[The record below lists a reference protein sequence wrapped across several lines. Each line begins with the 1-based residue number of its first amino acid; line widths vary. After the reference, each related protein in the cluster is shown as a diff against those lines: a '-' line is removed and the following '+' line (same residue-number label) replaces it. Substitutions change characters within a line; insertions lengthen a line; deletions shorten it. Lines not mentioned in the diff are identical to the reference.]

1 MKRLSEV
8 DPYVFN
14 RIMSTVA
21 DIKQNI
27 EGSEDKTIEGM
38 SANEYFSE
46 QIAKTD
52 VNTSIQDYA
61 ISKELDNVAI
71 SSALSNGMSKRMD
84 EVGSLIEANK
94 MSEAKKKLD
103 QIETTLSLLSYD
115 EYDNFARAYGN
126 TVADKGAAD
135 GFFDRVRTMPGITAD
150 SYPNLRQFAIRG
162 ATEVRGAV
170 DSTQPAQAQVAPTA
184 PPPPPPPPTSY
195 VAPM

>member
-52 VNTSIQDYA
+52 VNISIQDYA

-126 TVADKGAAD
+126 AVADKGAAD

-184 PPPPPPPPTSY
+184 PPPPPPTSY